1 MLTVLP
7 IAMPPLDTISPI
19 ATTTAST
26 PMAAIKQIQLLPPKL
41 PTSWKPLPPPLPAPL
56 PVPSAAVSL
65 PTSGTS
71 TTATPFLIGSI
82 LTPTPNIPSLS
93 TWSRQTPSSTGTA
106 RCRPSP
112 RTASTSLRTWPS
124 AATTTPSPTRTITP
138 PLKAPSQLKT
148 KTLKQPSSLN

>member
-7 IAMPPLDTISPI
+7 IAMPPLDTILPI

-26 PMAAIKQIQLLPPKL
+26 PMAAIKQMQLLPPKL

-82 LTPTPNIPSLS
+82 LTPTPNITSFS
-93 TWSRQTPSSTGTA
+93 TWSQQIPSSPGKA
-106 RCRPSP
+106 KSSPSP
-112 RTASTSLRTWPS
+112 PTASTSLRTWPS

-138 PLKAPSQLKT
+138 PLKAPSRSRT
-148 KTLKQPSSLN
+148 NPLKQPSSLN